1 MVPSCNYKGPGWGA
15 YLCHEGINC
24 AETLRSAASTTMGNV
39 CTAFGYDQAPIDDDD
54 WDRRVVIAPQ
64 GDHVATV
71 IWLHGLGDTGQSW
84 HRHVTTLGPLGG
96 VKYIFPTAP
105 TRRVTL
111 NGGMQMP
118 AWYDILGLRPQDRE
132 DEVGIQRAANM
143 LAKLIQAE
151 IARGVP
157 PSKIAVVGFSQGA
170 AVAMHTCYRLLTF
183 PLACGVFLS
192 GYLPMASSF
201 HARSPNTPGLQCHG
215 AKDTLV
221 PLTFGKQSNE
231 LLHAHGIACDF
242 VAYPALGHTVDTA
255 ELNRVHAFVTTHLQI
270 LSR

>member
-1 MVPSCNYKGPGWGA
+1 
-15 YLCHEGINC
+15 
-24 AETLRSAASTTMGNV
+24 MGNV
-39 CTAFGYDQAPIDDDD
+39 CTAFGYDQAPTDDDE

-84 HRHVTTLGPLGG
+84 HRHVTALGPLHG

-151 IARGVP
+151 IARGIP

-183 PLACGVFLS
+183 PLAC
-192 GYLPMASSF
+192 A
-201 HARSPNTPGLQCHG
+201 CHG
-215 AKDTLV
+215 GKDTLV
-221 PLTFGKQSNE
+221 PLAFGKQSNQ
-231 LLHAHGIACDF
+231 LLQAHGVACDF
-242 VAYPALGHTVDTA
+242 VAYPALGHTVDTT
-255 ELNRVHAFVTTHLQI
+255 ELHRVHSFVATHLQI
-270 LSR
+270 VGR